1 MEKRSKTELYKHL
14 GDYRI
19 DIEFLPGGWRCGY
32 IGVMKGHPLYE
43 KDECEYPCEL
53 EPHGGITFSGFR
65 PHVGGNDA
73 GNYIWWFGF
82 DCAHYGDGYDIESL
96 RKYFPDYSDFL
107 LSEFLHKCLPHYSDS
122 LLPKEEDHVWSFD
135 DVLQEILRWLVDI
148 MEWVDK
154 EKVEPEP
161 AIKDAWLYDGSG
173 PMKCSRCGYENCGPI
188 SDIYC
193 PECGVRLWG
202 VRTV

>member
-19 DIEFLPGGWRCGY
+19 NIEFMPGGWRCGY
-32 IGVMKGHPLYE
+32 IGVEKGHPLYE

-73 GNYIWWFGF
+73 ADYIWWFGF
-82 DCAHYGDGYDIESL
+82 DCAHYGDGYDLESS
-96 RKYFPDYSDFL
+96 RKYFPHNSDLLL
-107 LSEFLHKCLPHYSDS
+107 LSHK
-122 LLPKEEDHVWSFD
+122 EDHIWTFD
-135 DVLQEILRWLVDI
+135 DVLQELLRWLVDI

-161 AIKDAWLYDGSG
+161 AIKDAWIDDGRG
-173 PMKCSRCGYENCGPI
+173 PMKCSRCGYESCWPF

-202 VRTV
+202 VRTI